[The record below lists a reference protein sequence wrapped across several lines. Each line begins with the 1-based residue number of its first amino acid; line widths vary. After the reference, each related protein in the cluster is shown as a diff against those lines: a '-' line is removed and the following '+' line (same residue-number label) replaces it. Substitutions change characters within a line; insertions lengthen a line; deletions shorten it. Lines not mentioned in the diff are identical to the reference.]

1 MLLSALLKDAKI
13 EYDGADCEIQS
24 VICDSREAKSGT
36 LFVCITGFASDGH
49 AYAKRAYDLGCRAF
63 VVEKDVDLPGDAVV
77 VMQENTRIALAKLSA
92 AYYDFP
98 AGKKLK
104 VVGITGT
111 KGKTTTALMLAS
123 VLNQN
128 GISTGYIGSNGI
140 DFAGNHFDTKNT
152 TPESIDLHYYFN
164 EMVAAGVEAVVLEV
178 SSQALY
184 LDRVYGIPF
193 FATAFTNLAEDHIGG
208 IEHPTFEHYRDSKKK
223 LFTAYPS
230 RFVIY
235 NCEDAESEYMLD
247 GCRALLGSFGLESG
261 DFHASDIEPFM
272 ENGTLGISFTAHALS
287 RSAKVMLPMPGKF
300 SVANALCA
308 ISLAHRFG
316 VGLDECASAL
326 ENTYVFGRF
335 EIVPTKL
342 PAVFVI
348 DYAHNGF
355 SLTNALET
363 LKSYSPSRLWCVVGS
378 VGGRTKGRRAELG
391 EVASKYCDK
400 VVLTADNPDFEDPL
414 EICEEMRAAFVR
426 DVECEMFADRAEAIR
441 YVLCHVEKDDIVLF
455 AGKGH
460 EQYQLI
466 CGGKMPFSER
476 KLIEEYSLEI
486 SAELV

>member
-1 MLLSALLKDAKI
+1 MQLSALFEKAKI
-13 EYDGADCEIQS
+13 EYNGADAEILNI
-24 VICDSREAKSGT
+24 VCDSREVTEGA

-49 AYAKRAYDLGCRAF
+49 AYARRAYDLGCRAF
-63 VVEKDVDLPGDAVV
+63 IVEKEVELPPDAVV
-77 VMQENTRIALAKLSA
+77 VMQENTRVSLAKLSA
-92 AYYDFP
+92 AFYDFP
-98 AGKKLK
+98 AQKLK

-128 GISTGYIGSNGI
+128 GVSAGYIGSNGI
-140 DFAGNHFDTKNT
+140 DFAGNHYDTKNT

-164 EMVAAGVEAVVLEV
+164 EMVMAGIEAVVLEV

-184 LDRVYGIPF
+184 LDRVHGIPF

-223 LFTAYPS
+223 LFCEYSSTYT
-230 RFVIY
+230 IY
-235 NCEDAESEYMLD
+235 NAEDAESDYMMQ
-247 GCRALLGSFGLESG
+247 GCRSLLGSFGICNG
-261 DFHASDIEPFM
+261 DFHASEIAPFM
-272 ENGTLGISFTAHALS
+272 EDGRLGISFVAHAFS
-287 RSAKVMLPMPGKF
+287 IKSAVRLPMPGVF

-308 ISLAHRFG
+308 IALAYRFG
-316 VGLDECASAL
+316 ISLDGSAKAL
-326 ENTYVFGRF
+326 ENTFVFGRF
-335 EIVPTKL
+335 EVVPTKL

-363 LKSYSPSRLWCVVGS
+363 LKKYSPNRLWCVVGS
-378 VGGRTKGRRAELG
+378 VGGRTKGRRSELG

-400 VVLTADNPDFEDPL
+400 VILTADNPDFEDPI
-414 EICEEMRAAFVR
+414 EICKEMHAAFVR
-426 DVECEMFADRAEAIR
+426 DTECEIFADRAEAIK
-441 YVLCHVEKDDIVLF
+441 YVICHVEKGDIVLF

-466 CGGKMPFSER
+466 RGGNIPFSER
-476 KLIEEYSLEI
+476 KLIEEYAFEL